1 MWSAP
6 VTTAGPAAEPVSVD
20 EAKEFLS
27 IDPDETEFNTL
38 IGSLIVAAR
47 QQVEAMT
54 GTRLVEQTVR
64 LEASE
69 IGDLGRLP
77 IGPVSA
83 VTAIV
88 YDDTAGAEQTFA
100 AADYELFGA
109 GLERGIR
116 TKVGKGWP
124 NDVRN
129 AVGAIQVTA
138 AVGYETL
145 PKPLWTAI
153 LLMVGDLFANR
164 ETVMTGSVAKIP
176 MSMSVEAQLANFRIW
191 L

>member
-6 VTTAGPAAEPVSVD
+6 VIIVEPASEPVSLD
-20 EAKEFLS
+20 EAKEFVS
-27 IDPDETEFNTL
+27 IEADETEFDTL
-38 IGSLIVAAR
+38 IAGLIVAAR
-47 QQVEAMT
+47 QQVEAVT

-69 IGDLGRLP
+69 IGDLARLP
-77 IGPVSA
+77 IGPVTS
-83 VTAIV
+83 VSGIV
-88 YDDTAGAEQTFA
+88 FDDLSGAEQSFA
-100 AADYELFGA
+100 GTDWEVYGT

-124 NDVRN
+124 NSVRN
-129 AVGAIQVTA
+129 AVGAIRVTA
-138 AVGYETL
+138 VVGYETL
-145 PKPLWTAI
+145 PRPLWTAM

-164 ETVMTGSVAKIP
+164 ETVATGSMSQIP
-176 MSMSVEAQLANFRIW
+176 MSMTVEAQLANYRIW